1 MNYNPFDIFSDEY
14 EVWFK
19 ENNNIFQS
27 ELLAIKQV
35 VPIGKK
41 GIEIGIGS
49 GIFAEKLDIKFGIDP
64 SDKMLDNARQRNL
77 IVEKGFAENLPYSDN
92 SFDFALFITS
102 LCFIDNPDKA
112 IKEAQRILIS
122 GGEII
127 VAFIDK
133 ESNLGQ
139 NLEKNKNESKFYK
152 YANFYSVPE
161 IIRLIET
168 NKFKVTDIVQTL
180 KNPNNK
186 SIETPLKGYG
196 DGSFIVVKGKK
207 HE

>member
-1 MNYNPFDIFSDEY
+1 MENSPFDIYTDEY
-14 EVWFK
+14 ENWFK
-19 ENNNIFQS
+19 ENENIFQS
-27 ELLAIKQV
+27 ELLALRQV
-35 VPIGKK
+35 IPIGKE

-49 GIFAEKLDIKFGIDP
+49 GIFAEKLNIKFGIDP
-64 SDKMLDNARQRNL
+64 SDKMLDIARQRNL

-102 LCFIDNPDKA
+102 LCFIEKPDKA
-112 IKEAQRILIS
+112 IKETRRILKS

-127 VAFIDK
+127 IAFIDK

-161 IIRLIET
+161 IIQLIET
-168 NKFKVTDIVQTL
+168 NKFIVTDIVQTL
-180 KNPNNK
+180 KNPNNI

-196 DGSFIVVKGKK
+196 NGSFVVVKGKK